1 MEAAMSGEK
10 TEQPTAKRLREARE
24 KGEVAHS
31 KDFTQTLLILALFG
45 YMLGNASNLI
55 EALGK
60 IVLVPSTLTDMPFE
74 IALKTALDAALRE
87 ALVLVLPFVLIVLGI
102 GMFGEFLQVG
112 IVLAF
117 KKLIPSG
124 KKLNPATNL
133 KNIFS
138 KKNLVESLKSAVK
151 IAFLSVLIT
160 LVIRDALPQLMA
172 VPHSGMAGLQAG
184 VGGMLRT
191 MMINVAVAYI
201 IISLADFAWQRMQ
214 HRKQLMMSKQE
225 VKQEFK
231 EMEGD
236 PHIKGKR
243 KHLHQEMVMQGA
255 VQSARKATVLITNPT
270 HLAIALY
277 YDADETPLPVVLA
290 KGAGALAEEMMRA
303 ARKGGLPIMQNIPL
317 ARALMADAQPD
328 QYIPSEL
335 IEPVA
340 EVLRLV
346 RKLAAELPKSSPRPS
361 HFTPWLQTTPP
372 AMACQKA

>member
-1 MEAAMSGEK
+1 VSGEK
-10 TEQPTAKRLREARE
+10 TELPTPKRLRESRE

-45 YMLGNASNLI
+45 YMLGNGAGIIESLGRLMLI
-55 EALGK
+55 PAG
-60 IVLVPSTLTDMPFE
+60 LTGMPFE
-74 IALKTALDAALRE
+74 TALKTAVDAALRE
-87 ALVLVLPFVLIVLGI
+87 AVALVLPFVLIVLGI

-117 KKLIPSG
+117 KKLIPSA
-124 KKLNPATNL
+124 KKLNAIDNL
-133 KNIFS
+133 KNMFS
-138 KKNLVESLKSAVK
+138 KRNLVEFLKSAAK
-151 IAFLSVLIT
+151 IAFLSVLVT
-160 LVIRDALPQLMA
+160 LVVRDALPQLMA
-172 VPHSGMAGLQAG
+172 VPHSGLAGLQTG
-184 VGGMLRT
+184 VGGMLRVL
-191 MMINVAVAYI
+191 IVNVAVAYTV
-201 IISLADFAWQRMQ
+201 ISLADFAWQRMQ
-214 HRKQLMMSKQE
+214 HRKQLMMSKEE

-255 VQSARKATVLITNPT
+255 VQSARKASVLVTNPT

-277 YDADETPLPVVLA
+277 YEPDETPLPIVLA
-290 KGAGALAEEMMRA
+290 KGEGALAEEMMRA
-303 ARKGGLPIMQNIPL
+303 AREAGVPVMQNIPL
-317 ARALMADAQPD
+317 AHALMADAQPE

-346 RKLAAELPKSSPRPS
+346 RKLAGES
-361 HFTPWLQTTPP
+361 QE
-372 AMACQKA
+372 